1 MLKRIQAILATLVLL
16 ASPIASTFAGIKPPR
31 GKFERNFENASFA
44 LYVEKNGEQHFTC
57 TATAYE
63 KIKGGY
69 LLISAGHCID
79 GRDNL
84 KFSVRTDVNDALPY
98 MPVKVVKYALTEK
111 LDFSILEFDTNDKY
125 PTIQIGSEEDLA
137 VGDAIENVSFALG
150 IAKQFNNGYVATDLL
165 HSNEETSGY
174 SSMWLLNHFLVEVD
188 GGPGSSGSAIVSKD
202 KHQIVGLLVAGM
214 RGEQIGHCI
223 IPMSEFYAFRAD
235 PQYNSPHPARPET
248 HSVTDI
254 FLSTSRAP
262 TAVCC
267 NAEIVGS
274 IRLAWQYVGYGRSSQ
289 EACFAVDENAV
300 PGVIRLGD
308 VPESCALFI
317 NPPKTLAIFH
327 THPLNRSVFPSGR
340 DITIAKR
347 DNVLMYV
354 IQGPW
359 LVEYNPKTDKIRFVE
374 CHENTTKE
382 IGGT

>member
-1 MLKRIQAILATLVLL
+1 MFKKIASFLAVLTLMV
-16 ASPIASTFAGIKPPR
+16 SPALSTFANVKPPR
-31 GKFERNFENASFA
+31 TKFERNFMNATFA
-44 LYVEKNGEQHFTC
+44 LYVEKYGEKHFTC
-57 TATAYE
+57 SATAYE

-84 KFSVRTDVNDALPY
+84 NFYVRTDVDDALPY
-98 MPVKVVKYALTEK
+98 MPVTVVKYALTET
-111 LDFSILEFDTNDKY
+111 LDFSILELDTKNKY

-165 HSNEETSGY
+165 HSNEETN
-174 SSMWLLNHFLVEVD
+174 SSAMWLLNHFLVEVD
-188 GGPGSSGSAIVSKD
+188 GGPGSSGSAIVSKE
-202 KHQIVGLLVAGM
+202 KHQIVGLLVSGIS
-214 RGEQIGHCI
+214 GEQVGHGI

-235 PQYNSPHPARPET
+235 PKWTAHHLAPLSNS
-248 HSVTDI
+248 SVDYFSGGKLPI
-254 FLSTSRAP
+254 AL
-262 TAVCC
+262 CC
-267 NAEIVGS
+267 NKDIAGS
-274 IRLAWQYVGYGRSSQ
+274 IQLAWQYVGYGRSNQ
-289 EACFAVDENAV
+289 EACFAVNENEV
-300 PGVIRLGD
+300 PGPIRLGD

-327 THPLNRSVFPSGR
+327 THPLNRSGFPSGR

-359 LVEYNPKTDKIRFVE
+359 LVEYNPKTDKIRFVACYE
-374 CHENTTKE
+374 KE
-382 IGGT
+382 G